1 MTTHDT
7 ASAAGPL
14 APPSWIS
21 ARYARGVPRVRLF
34 CLPHAGGG
42 VGVFSPWRAH
52 LPNGVELAPVELPG
66 RGSRIDEPMP
76 PTMDALVEALLGG
89 LRGELDLPYAFFG
102 HSFGALLGYELTLRI
117 EREAAAGGAVRTPS
131 ALLVSGSRAPHV
143 PLGRGS
149 VASGDDA
156 GLIDWLSGTGGLPP
170 ELLDFPDFLRDLL
183 RAVRSD
189 MAFAEAYLAAE
200 PEPVGCPLSA
210 FAGAQD
216 TVSTVAQ
223 VEPWDRYTT
232 AAHALR
238 VLPGGHY
245 FPQSHARETVGA
257 VLAELTAVAAV

>member
-1 MTTHDT
+1 MTTTHHT
-7 ASAAGPL
+7 AAGPL
-14 APPSWIS
+14 AASSWIS
-21 ARYARGVPRVRLF
+21 ARYARGVPRLRLL

-42 VGVFSPWRAH
+42 VGVFHAWRAH
-52 LPNGVELAPVELPG
+52 LPDGIELAPVELPG

-76 PTMDALVEALLGG
+76 ATMDALVDALFDGV
-89 LRGELDLPYAFFG
+89 RGELDVPYALFG
-102 HSFGALLGYELTLRI
+102 HSFGAILGYELTRRI
-117 EREAAAGGAVRTPS
+117 EREAARAGGPRTPG

-170 ELLDFPDFLRDLL
+170 ELLEFPEFLRDLL
-183 RAVRSD
+183 RAVRGD
-189 MAFAEAYLAAE
+189 MAFAEAYLAAG

-210 FAGAQD
+210 FAGAGD

-223 VEPWDRYTT
+223 VEPWERYTT
-232 AAHALR
+232 GRHGLR

-245 FPQSHARETVGA
+245 FPQSHPAET
-257 VLAELTAVAAV
+257 VAAVVAELAAVSAV